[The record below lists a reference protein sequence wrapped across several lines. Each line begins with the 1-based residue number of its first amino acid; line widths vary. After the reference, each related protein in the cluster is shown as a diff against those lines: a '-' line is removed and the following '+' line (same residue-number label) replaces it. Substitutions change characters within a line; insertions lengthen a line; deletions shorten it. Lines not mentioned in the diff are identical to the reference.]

1 MVKKQLESSAVNI
14 AIQQI
19 QLDQIKNELDS
30 KILTAYKNFDYATK
44 MLKLNEENVK
54 VAQENVQITLERYR
68 LNQSNSIEIKQAQ
81 GSYEDALYN
90 VILARYNAK
99 TAEIELKKLSNDLV
113 K

>member
-1 MVKKQLESSAVNI
+1 
-14 AIQQI
+14 
-19 QLDQIKNELDS
+19 
-30 KILTAYKNFDYATK
+30 